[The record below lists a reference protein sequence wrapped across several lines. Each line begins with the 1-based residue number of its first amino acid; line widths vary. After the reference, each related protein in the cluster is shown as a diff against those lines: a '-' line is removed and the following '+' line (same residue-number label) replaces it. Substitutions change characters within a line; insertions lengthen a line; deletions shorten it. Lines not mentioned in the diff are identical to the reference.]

1 MDPIGS
7 GKIMR
12 PSLCGSPGDRSVGSR
27 LCKNTS
33 SQRCRKK
40 LQVLININGPVWGID
55 ILQPENHSL
64 GTVAS
69 IGYTSAT
76 VLTTAGSPVPDEG
89 TCWEFVNGSRMERR
103 CWALLG

>member
-33 SQRCRKK
+33 IGSSQRCWKK
-40 LQVLININGPVWGID
+40 LQILININGPVWGID

-64 GTVAS
+64 GTVAT
-69 IGYTSAT
+69 IGYRSAT
-76 VLTTAGSPVPDEG
+76 VLTTAGK
-89 TCWEFVNGSRMERR
+89 GS
-103 CWALLG
+103 C